1 MTQNEYFKL
10 SVTRGGIRKKG
21 CLYVLS
27 SFFDVTF
34 IHHNETAK
42 TYSLPAE
49 KVASLTER
57 ELNLLE
63 KLLRKF
69 SVYDEVSNGL
79 LIVKYNYL

>member
-1 MTQNEYFKL
+1 MTKNEYFKI

-27 SFFDVTF
+27 AFFDVSF

-42 TYSLPAE
+42 TYSVPAE
-49 KVASLTER
+49 KITQLTER

-69 SVYDEVSNGL
+69 SVFDEVSNGL
-79 LIVKYNYL
+79 FTIKYNYL

>member
-42 TYSLPAE
+42 TYSLPA
-49 KVASLTER
+49 LTER